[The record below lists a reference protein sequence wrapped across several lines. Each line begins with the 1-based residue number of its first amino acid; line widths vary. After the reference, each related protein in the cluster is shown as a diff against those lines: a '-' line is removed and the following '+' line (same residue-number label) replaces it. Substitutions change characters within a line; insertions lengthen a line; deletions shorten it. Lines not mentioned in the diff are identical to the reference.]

1 VQIGGVTIDIS
12 KVEMIVKVFVI
23 REVDMKRIGFYLIML
38 IGMMLCWGCGD
49 HKITESTETEAGLSE
64 YRMAQL
70 DMTQICGFGKV
81 QDEYV
86 CIGEA
91 ENGGY
96 IRLTGEKPDGDFR
109 QEELKLDSV
118 MDETDMIT
126 AADMDEAGSMYL
138 AVSRMDDKRD
148 ITGRIVKVM
157 PDDTV
162 QILADHIE
170 ENVKNIRL
178 TADGYII
185 GCADGVIQCFSMEGQ
200 KKYEIENSDYTD
212 ICVAGDK
219 LVVLTARDIE
229 TYDIS
234 DGHMLETITSFDDT
248 LTEGLED
255 AASEK
260 GKDALSCSNIMKYDE
275 KSDQIYIM
283 LGTGLFAYK
292 LSDKLGTRLTTFKSA
307 DIRYDFVV
315 EDSDTFVAVTGDKSG
330 NKRIVVYSSS
340 DAYAAYNS
348 TKEASDSRTVTVY
361 SLYYT
366 ESYENLITWYESDH
380 SDITVQYIW
389 GVDDQNGISE
399 KDAISSLN
407 TQLLAGEGPD
417 VIIMDGLNVKSYENT
432 GVLMDLSQVLDDI
445 QKENPSCLKNVL
457 YTYKNEDGSVYAIP
471 AMETFTA
478 VIGPEA
484 EIRNVTDVQSL
495 VAYINSQDKPADG
508 NDLSFYYLESYF
520 DTLYPVYASEIVDME
535 EHYDREMLKKF
546 LEDLRL
552 LYDLEMARTTQD
564 QINDWTARFGA
575 YEENIKDNYSGY
587 MSPLFNREWSGR
599 KLAFVDMKTMSEAWL
614 FYSIKEDSMVGMED
628 NTANRDYDYEPWGT
642 DEGMIYVPN
651 TILAVN
657 SKKENRDSA
666 VEFVKALFSAEVQ
679 KKYYGTECGNP
690 VNMDGVRAW
699 NEDALSMGTPGGAVE
714 VGGNNYLNWTY
725 WRTDEYLED
734 YIDKL
739 SRLCVPSNPDVRIR
753 SMIRENATDY
763 LEGNASLEDT
773 LNIIDKLLNVYLK
786 E

>member
-1 VQIGGVTIDIS
+1 MQIGGVTIDIS

-484 EIRNVTDVQSL
+484 EIR
-495 VAYINSQDKPADG
+495 
-508 NDLSFYYLESYF
+508 
-520 DTLYPVYASEIVDME
+520 M
-535 EHYDREMLKKF
+535 
-546 LEDLRL
+546 
-552 LYDLEMARTTQD
+552 
-564 QINDWTARFGA
+564 
-575 YEENIKDNYSGY
+575 
-587 MSPLFNREWSGR
+587 
-599 KLAFVDMKTMSEAWL
+599 
-614 FYSIKEDSMVGMED
+614 
-628 NTANRDYDYEPWGT
+628 
-642 DEGMIYVPN
+642 
-651 TILAVN
+651 
-657 SKKENRDSA
+657 
-666 VEFVKALFSAEVQ
+666 
-679 KKYYGTECGNP
+679 
-690 VNMDGVRAW
+690 
-699 NEDALSMGTPGGAVE
+699 
-714 VGGNNYLNWTY
+714 
-725 WRTDEYLED
+725 
-734 YIDKL
+734 
-739 SRLCVPSNPDVRIR
+739 
-753 SMIRENATDY
+753 
-763 LEGNASLEDT
+763 
-773 LNIIDKLLNVYLK
+773 
-786 E
+786 